1 MNEKKKSIEVG
12 GRKLTIST
20 GKIAKQAHGSIVV
33 QYGETMVLATAGAA
47 ANPGQNMGFFPLS
60 VEYREKTYAAGK
72 IPGGFFKREGKPSDH
87 EVLTARL
94 TDRPLRPLFPK
105 AYLNETQIIVNVIS
119 SDGETRADTLGMIG
133 ASAALCISP
142 IPFNGPIGAVNVGMI
157 NGEFVVNPTVS
168 QMTESKMD
176 IALAGDMNSIMMVEG
191 EADCM
196 TEEEFLQAVEVGH
209 KVIKQMC
216 QLQMDLVAEISPI
229 KWDVP
234 DVETDAEL
242 QTKLTELVQ
251 FEKIQEINRI
261 KNKIE
266 SQNQMR
272 AYQREIIDALIDDF
286 PECGQMVSDT
296 FSEMISKDLRSTIL
310 NQGVRL
316 DGRNLDEVR
325 PIWCELDFLPRAHGS
340 AIFTRGETQALGA
353 LTLGGK
359 RDEQSIDTLEF
370 IDPKRFMLHYN
381 FPPFSVGEV
390 GRMFGP
396 KRREIGH
403 GNLAERALKLMIPSV
418 DEFPYTVR
426 IVSEILESNGS
437 SSMATVCVGSLAMM
451 AGGIPMKSPVAGI
464 AMGLIKEDNKVA
476 VLSDIA
482 GAEDHDGDMDFKVA
496 GPADGINAIQMDL
509 KIAGI
514 TLDIMRKALAQ
525 AKAGRLHI
533 LSEMAKT
540 IDTPRA
546 IMSEFAPKM
555 ESVVIPVDKIGAVI
569 GPSGKVIKKIQ
580 EDLDVVIEI
589 DDDGTVFV
597 SSTEQ
602 DAINDAIEAVKGI
615 AIGPEVGKRYSGPV
629 VRVENYG
636 AFVEVFP
643 GKSGMLHIS
652 EMAYGR
658 VNKVEDIMKLGDI
671 VEVQVMAV
679 DKDTG
684 KFELSLKPLLEK
696 PEGWVEKPK
705 KPRSSS
711 GNNKS
716 RPPKRR

>member
-1 MNEKKKSIEVG
+1 MNEKIKSIEIG

-20 GKIAKQAHGSIVV
+20 GKLAKQAHGSVVV
-33 QYGETMVLATAGAA
+33 QYGETMVLATACAA
-47 ANPGQNMGFFPLS
+47 AKPSPNMGFFPLS

-105 AYLNETQIIVNVIS
+105 SYLNETQIIINVIS
-119 SDGETRADTLGMIG
+119 SDSETRADMLGMIG
-133 ASAALCISP
+133 ASAALSISP
-142 IPFNGPIGAVNVGMI
+142 IPFNGPIGAVNIGMI
-157 NGEFVVNPTVS
+157 DGKFIVNPTVS
-168 QMTESKMD
+168 QMAESKID
-176 IALAGDMNSIMMVEG
+176 VALAGNMDSIMMVEG

-196 TEEEFLQAVEVGH
+196 TEDEFLQAVEVGH
-209 KVIKQMC
+209 EVIKQIC
-216 QLQMDLVAEISPI
+216 QLQMDLMDEIKPT
-229 KWDVP
+229 KWEVP
-234 DVETDAEL
+234 EVEADADLQRKLAEL
-242 QTKLTELVQ
+242 VK

-261 KNKIE
+261 KDKIE

-272 AYQREIIDALIDDF
+272 AYKSEIVEMLEEDF
-286 PECGQMVSDT
+286 PECGQTVSDY
-296 FSEMISKDLRSTIL
+296 FSDLISKDLRSTIL
-310 NQGVRL
+310 NDGIRL
-316 DGRNLDEVR
+316 DGRKLDEVR

-340 AIFTRGETQALGA
+340 AVFTRGETQALGA
-353 LTLGGK
+353 MTVGGK
-359 RDEQSIDTLEF
+359 RDEQSLDTLEF
-370 IDPKRFMLHYN
+370 TDPKRFMLHYN

-403 GNLAERALKLMIPSV
+403 GNLAERALKPVLPSV
-418 DEFPYTVR
+418 DNFPYTLR

-437 SSMATVCVGSLAMM
+437 SSMATVCVGCLSMM
-451 AGGIPMKSPVAGI
+451 AGGVPLKAPVAGI

-514 TLDIMRKALAQ
+514 TIEIMRKALEQ

-533 LSEMAKT
+533 LGEMAKA
-540 IDTPRA
+540 IETPRET
-546 IMSEFAPKM
+546 MSEFAPKM
-555 ESVVIPVDKIGAVI
+555 ESVVIPTDKIGAVI

-580 EDLDVVIEI
+580 EELEVVIEI
-589 DDDGTVFV
+589 DEDGTVFV
-597 SSTEQ
+597 SSTEKE
-602 DAINDAIEAVKGI
+602 AIDKAIEAVKGI
-615 AIGPEVGKRYSGPV
+615 AIGPEIGKRYTGPV
-629 VRVENYG
+629 TRVENYG

-658 VNKVEDIMKLGDI
+658 VNKVEDVMKLGDI

-679 DKDTG
+679 DNVTG

-696 PEGWVEKPK
+696 PEGWVEQPK
-705 KPRSSS
+705 KPKPS
-711 GNNKS
+711 GRDNRN
-716 RPPKRR
+716 RPPRRR

>member
-1 MNEKKKSIEVG
+1 MNEKIKSIEVG

-20 GKIAKQAHGSIVV
+20 GKIARQADGAIVV
-33 QYGETMVLATAGAA
+33 QYGETMVLATACAA
-47 ANPGQNMGFFPLS
+47 AKPSPNMGFFPLS

-105 AYLNETQIIVNVIS
+105 NYLNETQIIVNVIS
-119 SDGETRADTLGMIG
+119 SDCETRADTLGMIG
-133 ASAALCISP
+133 ASAALCVSP
-142 IPFNGPIGAVNVGMI
+142 IPFSGPIGAVTVGMI
-157 NGEFVVNPTVS
+157 DGEFIVNPTIS
-168 QMTESKMD
+168 QMAESKMD
-176 IALAGDMNSIMMVEG
+176 IGLAGDLDSIMMVEG
-191 EADCM
+191 EAYCM
-196 TEEEFLQAVEVGH
+196 TEDEFLQAVEVGH
-209 KVIKQMC
+209 EVIKQIC
-216 QLQMDLVAEISPI
+216 QMQLDLVAEINPT
-229 KWDVP
+229 KQEVP
-234 DVETDAEL
+234 EVEVDADL
-242 QTKLTELVQ
+242 QAKLTDLVK

-261 KNKIE
+261 KDKIE

-272 AYQREIIDALIDDF
+272 AYKSEIVDALEEDF
-286 PECGQMVSDT
+286 PECKQVVSDV
-296 FSEMISKDLRSTIL
+296 FSDMISKDLRTTIL
-310 NQGVRL
+310 SEGVRL
-316 DGRNLDEVR
+316 DGRKLDEVR

-340 AIFTRGETQALGA
+340 AVFTRGETQALGA
-353 LTLGGK
+353 MTVGGK

-370 IDPKRFMLHYN
+370 IEPKRFMLHYN

-403 GNLAERALKLMIPSV
+403 GNLAERALKPVLPSV
-418 DEFPYTVR
+418 DDFPYTLR

-437 SSMATVCVGSLAMM
+437 SSMATVCAGNLAMM
-451 AGGIPMKSPVAGI
+451 AGGVPLKASVAGI
-464 AMGLIKEDNKVA
+464 AMGLIKEGNKVA
-476 VLSDIA
+476 ILSDIA

-514 TLDIMRKALAQ
+514 TLEIMKKALEQ

-533 LSEMAKT
+533 LGEMAKV
-540 IDTPRA
+540 IDKPRDV
-546 IMSEFAPKM
+546 MSEFAPKM
-555 ESVVIPVDKIGAVI
+555 ESVVIPTDKIGAVI

-580 EDLDVVIEI
+580 EELEVVIEI
-589 DDDGTVFV
+589 DDNGTVFI

-602 DAINDAIEAVKGI
+602 DAIDQAIEAVKGI
-615 AIGPEVGKRYSGPV
+615 AIGPEIGKNYTGPV
-629 VRVENYG
+629 TRVENYG

-658 VNKVEDIMKLGDI
+658 VNKVEDVMKLGDT
-671 VEVQVMAV
+671 VEAQVMSV
-679 DKDTG
+679 DNVTG

-705 KPRSSS
+705 KPRPS
-711 GNNKS
+711 GNNRN
-716 RPPKRR
+716 RPPRRR